1 MGTAAPSPS
10 GSGSSDELAAALED
24 ESPRSSV
31 LGVKPRRNILNQFM
45 EPIRRRSDLSWRR
58 MAAPSSALGAISR

>member
-31 LGVKPRRNILNQFM
+31 LAVKPGETF
-45 EPIRRRSDLSWRR
+45 
-58 MAAPSSALGAISR
+58 